1 MFNYNEHIEECGIYL
16 ENELAF
22 IEIDDEYFSES
33 SGNESSESSKKVE
46 ERFKNLDEPLTIA
59 TMGCPV
65 NGPGEAKH
73 ADFGIAGAI
82 GEGYIF
88 RKGEMVDAICENTI
102 DQEKP
107 DDEDDAKVDRI
118 LNAPIGTLVAFYEPE
133 TRKMNTAKMTNRN
146 RSKRLIKCETQ
157 YGKEFVVPFNDVA
170 WVKTGTR
177 WPKGVYQL
185 LKGKCDG
192 AEKV

>member
-1 MFNYNEHIEECGIYL
+1 MAKMSREQLEKMNKQELKAICEENNIPHYHG
-16 ENELAF
+16 
-22 IEIDDEYFSES
+22 
-33 SGNESSESSKKVE
+33 
-46 ERFKNLDEPLTIA
+46 KN
-59 TMGCPV
+59 
-65 NGPGEAKH
+65 
-73 ADFGIAGAI
+73 
-82 GEGYIF
+82 IF
-88 RKGEMVDAICENTI
+88 RKGEMIDAICENAI

-107 DDEDDAKVDRI
+107 DNEDDAKVDRI
-118 LNAPIGTLVAFYEPE
+118 INAPIGTLVAFYEPE

-157 YGKEFVVPFNDVA
+157 YGKEFVVPFDDIA